1 MSIRSGTWR
10 LGWGHRL
17 DEPRD
22 PRERRVQ
29 EPDPRTV
36 ARAREGDLAA
46 FEELVRTYQAEVFRF
61 VRHLTRD
68 RTVAEDVTQEAF
80 LRAFRFIGGY
90 RGETR
95 FSSWLLR
102 IARNCAIDA
111 MRKQRY
117 PVVDQDARPERARAI
132 VDPVARV
139 ELDSALRSLG
149 ADHRETFLLVEVFG
163 LTHREAADI
172 LAVRVGTVKSRMFR
186 ARQALCRALD
196 EEEAAR

>member
-1 MSIRSGTWR
+1 M
-10 LGWGHRL
+10 
-17 DEPRD
+17 
-22 PRERRVQ
+22 Q

-36 ARAREGDLAA
+36 ARARQGDLAA

-61 VRHLTRD
+61 ARHLTHD
-68 RTVAEDVTQEAF
+68 RTAAEDVTQEAF

-111 MRKQRY
+111 ARKQHY
-117 PVVDQDARPERARAI
+117 PIVDQDARPERAGAIANAVVRA
-132 VDPVARV
+132 
-139 ELDSALRSLG
+139 ELDAALGSLG
-149 ADHRETFLLVEVFG
+149 AEHRETFLLVEVLG
-163 LTHREAADI
+163 LSHREVADV
-172 LAVRVGTVKSRMFR
+172 LGVRVGTVKSRMFR

-196 EEEAAR
+196 DEEAAQ